1 MIDYLFTDE
10 IKREVV
16 KVLSLNEEERQKYL
30 EKKLRKLA
38 KDIDF
43 PIDWND
49 LTVKSKGGHILND
62 LSEMRKR
69 KRNRVSELRL

>member
-10 IKREVV
+10 IKREVL
-16 KVLSLNEEERQKYL
+16 KVLSLNEEERQKYI

-49 LTVKSKGGHILND
+49 LTVKSKGDIY
-62 LSEMRKR
+62 
-69 KRNRVSELRL
+69 

>member
-16 KVLSLNEEERQKYL
+16 KVLSLSEEERQKYL
-30 EKKLRKLA
+30 EKKLRKFA

-49 LTVKSKGGHILND
+49 LVENENVL
-62 LSEMRKR
+62 
-69 KRNRVSELRL
+69 RVSELRV

>member
-16 KVLSLNEEERQKYL
+16 KVLSLSKEERQKHI
-30 EKKLRKLA
+30 EKELRKLS
-38 KDIDF
+38 KNIDF

-62 LSEMRKR
+62 LFEMRKR
-69 KRNRVSELRL
+69 KRKRVSELRV

>member
-16 KVLSLNEEERQKYL
+16 KVLSLSKEERQKHI
-30 EKKLRKLA
+30 EKELRKLS
-38 KDIDF
+38 KNIDF

-49 LTVKSKGGHILND
+49 LTVKSK
-62 LSEMRKR
+62 SEAIK
-69 KRNRVSELRL
+69 

>member
-16 KVLSLNEEERQKYL
+16 KVLSLSKEERQKYI
-30 EKKLRKLA
+30 EKELRKLS
-38 KDIDF
+38 KNIDF

-49 LTVKSKGGHILND
+49 LTVKSKGGIY
-62 LSEMRKR
+62 
-69 KRNRVSELRL
+69 

>member
-16 KVLSLNEEERQKYL
+16 KVLSLNEEERQKYIK
-30 EKKLRKLA
+30 KKLRKLA

-43 PIDWND
+43 PINGND
-49 LTVKSKGGHILND
+49 LVENENVL
-62 LSEMRKR
+62 
-69 KRNRVSELRL
+69 RVSELRV

>member
-16 KVLSLNEEERQKYL
+16 KVLSLSKEERQKHI
-30 EKKLRKLA
+30 EKELRKLS
-38 KDIDF
+38 KNIDF

-49 LTVKSKGGHILND
+49 LTVKSKGDIY
-62 LSEMRKR
+62 
-69 KRNRVSELRL
+69 

>member
-49 LTVKSKGGHILND
+49 LTVKSKMGAYI
-62 LSEMRKR
+62 K
-69 KRNRVSELRL
+69 